1 MGPIDRPQARLAV
14 SRYHMSAL
22 PVFRDRMED
31 PRWRPAPGESRRAVG
46 DGESEVRVE
55 GPGWPRQSAL
65 GRPSAPGGSESAS
78 SLVWAFAG
86 QVTRC
91 LRLLVE
97 ATDERQ
103 VLEAIAAAVVAGTRW
118 RASAVA
124 IRDAEGDY
132 HIRAVG
138 GLADADV
145 ERRLRRSSMPAS
157 VHTRLASA
165 ADPIDRV
172 RVVGPAAPVLR
183 DPEVRACLV
192 PVASTHESECRFVFV
207 PLVTADG
214 EDLGFVSVA
223 APGREGEICP
233 AEAAALGAF
242 ADQAVLALH
251 LARVRAAERSQQL
264 MANGLLRA
272 AAAVRSSL
280 DLDEVLHDVARA
292 IVATGGFRRV
302 AVYLLGGDG
311 ELELAASAG
320 LSGEEASR
328 LARSPVRLEDFQH
341 LMRPEMRVSR
351 SYLFDHRYFDLPE
364 AVLARL
370 SVPEGR
376 ECAEGEWHPLDSL
389 TVPMHSSVGKLVGLI
404 SADEP
409 WDGGFPDIA
418 HIQALEFFAD
428 QAAVAIVQA
437 STHQAAERAARSD
450 PLTGVPN
457 RRAFREA
464 LVRTLAGSAGA
475 PCSLL
480 FVDLDHFKRVNDTW
494 RHAVGDRVLVAVADA
509 LVAGVREE
517 DVVARF
523 GGEEFVVLLGH
534 TPATVA
540 AQLAERLRERV
551 ADLVIPL
558 VGGVRVTVSIGV
570 AEVVYLAGEAPE
582 AVAERLID
590 AADAAMYTAKRH
602 GRNQVV
608 VAPSSG
614 PGWTSGPSVPSTGDP
629 TGEEARSADGRS
641 LPDRPGSWRG
651 DEGPWPERSASGL
664 RA

>member
-1 MGPIDRPQARLAV
+1 
-14 SRYHMSAL
+14 
-22 PVFRDRMED
+22 
-31 PRWRPAPGESRRAVG
+31 VG

-55 GPGWPRQSAL
+55 GPEWPRHPASERGPAPT
-65 GRPSAPGGSESAS
+65 GSAPTGSAWAS

-86 QVTRC
+86 QVTHC
-91 LRLLVE
+91 LRQLVE

-103 VLEAIAAAVVAGTRW
+103 VLQAIAAAVVAGTRW
-118 RASAVA
+118 GASAVA

-132 HIRAVG
+132 HVRAVG
-138 GLADADV
+138 GLADADADV
-145 ERRLRRSSMPAS
+145 ERRLRSRSMPAS
-157 VHTRLASA
+157 VHARLESVAE
-165 ADPIDRV
+165 PIDRV
-172 RVVGPAAPVLR
+172 RVVGPTAPVLR
-183 DPEVRACLV
+183 DPEVQACLV
-192 PVASTHESECRFVFV
+192 PVGSPCPSDCRFVFV
-207 PLVTADG
+207 PLVAADG

-223 APGREGEICP
+223 APRQEGAICP
-233 AEAAALGAF
+233 AEAVALGAF
-242 ADQAVLALH
+242 ADQAVLALQ
-251 LARVRAAERSQQL
+251 LARARAAERSQQF

-292 IVATGGFRRV
+292 MVATGGFRRV
-302 AVYLLGGDG
+302 AVYLLDGDG
-311 ELELAASAG
+311 ALRLAATAG

-328 LARSPVRLEDFQH
+328 LARSLVRLEDFQH

-351 SYLFDHRYFDLPE
+351 SYLFDHRYFDLPP

-370 SVPEGR
+370 SVPDSR
-376 ECAEGEWHPLDSL
+376 ERAEGEWHPLDSL
-389 TVPMHSSVGKLVGLI
+389 TVPMSSSSGKLVGLI

-418 HIQALEFFAD
+418 HIQAIEFFAD

-457 RRAFREA
+457 RRGFREA

-509 LVAGVREE
+509 LVAGVRED

-534 TPATVA
+534 TPAYVA

-558 VGGVRVTVSIGV
+558 AGGVTVTVSIGV

-582 AVAERLID
+582 TVAERLID
-590 AADAAMYTAKRH
+590 AADAAMYAAKRQ
-602 GRNQVV
+602 GRNRVV
-608 VAPSSG
+608 VAPEASGSG
-614 PGWTSGPSVPSTGDP
+614 PGWAFGPSVRSSADR
-629 TGEEARSADGRS
+629 TGEETGSSDGRAVS
-641 LPDRPGSWRG
+641 EPSALRAEWGQWSGRG
-651 DEGPWPERSASGL
+651 ASGPT
-664 RA
+664 A